1 MKIKDRAK
9 PALPPV
15 APGTYFA
22 VCVYSIDLGEQAGK
36 DRNGQTYYSNKV
48 RLGFEL
54 VGETVEIDGK
64 TEPRILGRTFPV
76 SRAKNSGLR
85 KFVESWRGKVFSDD
99 EFGDFDTNNLVGVP
113 AQIGVILNDTGEY
126 ANINTVMQLP
136 KGFAAP
142 KATAPLIRYDMEPW
156 SDAAFNALPE
166 WAQEQIIRRRIRR
179 KIRLIS
185 RRRDRRP
192 RLPRPPPQRRPLPP
206 RYQARPPPPPA
217 RYSRNPSISR
227 TTRRIPP
234 RKVPPPKAR
243 TCRFEIHTPC
253 QFQRGQRVSGGG
265 RGIAAND

>member
-1 MKIKDRAK
+1 MKIKDRAR

-15 APGTYFA
+15 EPGTYFA

-136 KGFAAP
+136 KGFTAP

-166 WAQEQIIRRRIRR
+166 WAQEQI
-179 KIRLIS
+179 KKS
-185 RRRDRRP
+185 TQYQKAH
-192 RLPRPPPQRRPLPP
+192 PPKDTIDFTAAG
-206 RYQARPPPPPA
+206 QASAPPA
-217 RYSRNPSISR
+217 
-227 TTRRIPP
+227 TAAATPP
-234 RKVPPPKAR
+234 VAATVSSAAPAAPGAVQPQPINFADYAQDSSAQSPAAESEDVP
-243 TCRFEIHTPC
+243 F
-253 QFQRGQRVSGGG
+253 
-265 RGIAAND
+265 